1 MDKSFCPYCMSPV
14 EEGAACPSCGL
25 TAGAYTPSPHHLP
38 LGTILMGRYLV
49 GRVLGEGGFGITYIG
64 CDLRLELKVAIKEY
78 FPTDKVT
85 RLARE
90 TLDVTSYMGAASA
103 GYEEGKVRFLNE
115 ARTMARMDKQPEIV
129 GVRDFFECNNTAYI
143 VMEFVNGTTF
153 KELVAQKG
161 GRIPAKELLPVM
173 EPLFSALSAMHQQGL
188 IHRDI
193 SPDNLMLERGAL
205 RLLDFGCARESSR
218 GTETMTI
225 TLKHGFAPL
234 EQYQHKGQGPWTDV
248 YALAATIYYCLTGK
262 IPPQALDRLCEDE
275 LILPRKLGV
284 DITERQEQA
293 LLYGMGIRPR
303 RRFQSVEELHAAIY
317 IPDGAPIP
325 CVEEEPLMPA
335 STVTVQQTEEKA
347 ISATAS
353 AVETI
358 AQTEENE
365 IGATVLTAVEVSVE
379 EISVVEETPAE
390 EIGVTAPA
398 EADTSVEKLS
408 VTAEA
413 PAEEIG
419 ATVLTAEEAPA
430 EQIPTTE
437 AAPAEKISA
446 TAEAPAERINVTAEA
461 PAEELSA
468 AETGHKTGWK
478 DLLQQKKGMVAAI
491 CAAAVLL
498 LVLVFTLGG
507 GNSDTPDVPEVE
519 QSEDL
524 FASAKTLSVGGEW
537 ELSQMMKDDDVSAII
552 LETWVLL
559 QNEELVITKPVRVAE
574 GHGFNTLV
582 PITVAEG
589 GYLYCEGQMCLDA
602 LVRCDG
608 GTIHIADRGRLDGG
622 GYLWLND
629 RSDLILDSG
638 AIRTM
643 VNEEWDEQVSWNHL
657 IAEEEMIFAEAAH
670 VNSFEE
676 LVAANDDPGVS
687 AIVIDSDIRLE
698 IEDGY
703 LISKPVRI
711 SEGVTVDMDRLQGHE
726 FSGAH
731 LCVGSTMLFNY
742 GTLHGAMN
750 MGNWFD
756 GGSAVVNYGR
766 IETSTHMDV
775 PGCFINYG
783 EFVTSDTHIPQGTL
797 INVGTIEHN
806 GSMSE
811 NVDSRYMDVADGFI
825 NHGEIRIYDENAHI
839 MLAGERVAF
848 NSGSIIAENDG
859 VLMVENYLVNSGT
872 IDAAYLDGSG
882 VIEHTTTKAELV
894 SRGGPFCGLITYN
907 IGNKLE
913 LSEEHWCAKVP
924 FDWNEDGP
932 RYENIRHFAGNA
944 EELKSVLEYEPC
956 EIIKLQGDVEWN
968 GDLVINKGLA
978 IEQSLTVHGNV
989 IVGEGGYVMG
999 NNMTVDGDIIVE
1011 NGGVWLN
1018 RGEVQC
1024 REVIVNDA
1032 WFFNHTHFREMEHI
1046 QINGGRFVNLGG
1058 IELQG
1063 KHVDVAGGELVNLG
1077 GLWLEDCEVT
1087 IAKDAWLVNAQ
1098 GNFAFRG
1105 CRIENSGHL
1114 NLHFWAWQEHTFEE
1128 IEMVNHG
1135 EMGLSDQMELRG
1147 HVENH
1152 GTIRVWGFVP
1162 VNGTI
1167 ANHGKIIVEDG
1178 NIYAVDGEITG
1189 NAIIKR

>member
-1 MDKSFCPYCMSPV
+1 MDKNFCPYCMGPV
-14 EEGAACPSCGL
+14 EEGVACPSCGL

-38 LGTILMGRYLV
+38 LGTILMGRYLI

-115 ARTMARMDKQPEIV
+115 PRTMARMDKQPEIV

-161 GRIPAKELLPVM
+161 GRIPAKELLPVI

-262 IPPQALDRLCEDE
+262 VPPQALDRLCEDE

-303 RRFQSVEELHAAIY
+303 RRFQSVEELHAALY

-325 CVEEEPLMPA
+325 DVEEEPLMPA
-335 STVTVQQTEEKA
+335 STVTVQQTEEKE
-347 ISATAS
+347 IPATAP

-358 AQTEENE
+358 AQTDE
-365 IGATVLTAVEVSVE
+365 IGATVLTGEEASLE
-379 EISVVEETPAE
+379 EISETE
-390 EIGVTAPA
+390 
-398 EADTSVEKLS
+398 DT
-408 VTAEA
+408 
-413 PAEEIG
+413 P
-419 ATVLTAEEAPA
+419 EEA
-430 EQIPTTE
+430 IP
-437 AAPAEKISA
+437 A
-446 TAEAPAERINVTAEA
+446 TAEAPVEEISKTAEA
-461 PAEELSA
+461 SVEEASASGEEQKNDFKSILRQKKGIVVAACAAVVLLFVMILGFGGSDEPNVPDDSA
-468 AETGHKTGWK
+468 AEQT
-478 DLLQQKKGMVAAI
+478 
-491 CAAAVLL
+491 
-498 LVLVFTLGG
+498 
-507 GNSDTPDVPEVE
+507 EE
-519 QSEDL
+519 L
-524 FASAKTLSVGGEW
+524 FANAKILSVGGEW
-537 ELSQMMKDDDVSAII
+537 ELRQMMKDDTVSAII
-552 LETWVLL
+552 VETWVLL
-559 QNEELVITKPVRVAE
+559 QDGELVITKPVRIVE
-574 GHGFNTLV
+574 GQGLNTLV
-582 PITVAEG
+582 PITVSEG

-602 LVRCDG
+602 LVRCNG
-608 GTIHIADRGRLDGG
+608 GLIHIADEGRLDGG

-657 IAEEEMIFAEAAH
+657 IADEEKIFSGAAH

-676 LVAANDDPGVS
+676 LAAANDDPGVS

-711 SEGVTVDMDRLQGHE
+711 SEGVTFDMAELKGHE
-726 FSGAH
+726 FSGSAH
-731 LCVGSTMLFNY
+731 LGVGSTYLFNY
-742 GTLHGAMN
+742 GTLRGALN
-750 MGNWFD
+750 IGNWFD
-756 GGSAVVNYGR
+756 GGSAVVNYGTV
-766 IETSTHMDV
+766 ETSTHMDV
-775 PGCFINYG
+775 SGCFINYG
-783 EFVTSDTHIPQGTL
+783 EFVSSDTHIPQGTL
-797 INVGTIEHN
+797 INMGTIEHN

-811 NVDSRYMDVADGFI
+811 NVDNRYMDVADGFL

-839 MLAGERVAF
+839 MLATERMAF
-848 NSGSIIAENDG
+848 NSGSIIAEHMG
-859 VLMVENYLVNSGT
+859 SLFVETYLVNSGS
-872 IDAAYLDGSG
+872 IDAECLNGSG

-894 SRGGPFCGLITYN
+894 NKGGPFCGLITYN
-907 IGNKLE
+907 IGGKLE
-913 LSEEHWCAKVP
+913 LPEELWCAKIP

-932 RYENIRHFAGNA
+932 KYENIRHFAGNA
-944 EELKSVLEYEPC
+944 EELKNALEYEPC
-956 EIIKLQGDVEWN
+956 EIIRLRGDVEWN
-968 GDLVINKGLA
+968 GDLVISKGIA

-989 IVGEGGYVMG
+989 IVGEGGYVIG
-999 NNMTVDGDIIVE
+999 NDMTVDGDIIVE

-1018 RGEVQC
+1018 RGEVRC

-1032 WFFNHTHFREMEHI
+1032 WFFNHTHFSGVEHI
-1046 QINGGRFVNLGG
+1046 RVNGGRFVNLGG
-1058 IELQG
+1058 VELQG
-1063 KHVDVAGGELVNLG
+1063 KRIDVAEAELVNLG
-1077 GLWLEDCEVT
+1077 GMWLDDCEIT
-1087 IAKDAWLVNAQ
+1087 IAENGWLVNCQ
-1098 GNFAFRG
+1098 GNFAFHS
-1105 CRIENSGHL
+1105 CRIENNGHL
-1114 NLHFWAWQEHTFEE
+1114 NLHFWEWQEHIFEDME
-1128 IEMVNHG
+1128 IINRG
-1135 EMGLSDQMELRG
+1135 EMELSDQLELRG
-1147 HVENH
+1147 HVDNR
-1152 GTIRVWGFVP
+1152 GTIRVHGYVP

-1167 ANHGKIIVEDG
+1167 ENHGRIIVEYG

-1189 NAIIKR
+1189 NAIIKN

>member
-1 MDKSFCPYCMSPV
+1 MDKSFCPYCMSAV

-90 TLDVTSYMGAASA
+90 TLDVTSYMGAAST

-262 IPPQALDRLCEDE
+262 VPPQALDRLYEDE

-303 RRFQSVEELHAAIY
+303 RRFQSVEELHAALY

-325 CVEEEPLMPA
+325 DVEEEPLMPA
-335 STVTVQQTEEKA
+335 STVTVQQTEEKE
-347 ISATAS
+347 IPATAP

-379 EISVVEETPAE
+379 EISVTEGAPAE
-390 EIGVTAPA
+390 EIPVT
-398 EADTSVEKLS
+398 E
-408 VTAEA
+408 EA
-413 PAEEIG
+413 PAEEIKK
-419 ATVLTAEEAPA
+419 
-430 EQIPTTE
+430 TE
-437 AAPAEKISA
+437 
-446 TAEAPAERINVTAEA
+446 EA

-468 AETGHKTGWK
+468 AETGHKTDWK
-478 DLLQQKKGMVAAI
+478 SLLQQKKGMVAAI

-498 LVLVFTLGG
+498 LVLVFALGG
-507 GNSDTPDVPEVE
+507 GNSDTPDVPDVPEVE

-537 ELSQMMKDDDVSAII
+537 ELRQMMMDDAVSAII
-552 LETWVLL
+552 VETWVLL

-622 GYLWLND
+622 GYLWLRQ

-657 IAEEEMIFAEAAH
+657 IADEEMIFAEAAH

-676 LVAANDDPGVS
+676 LVAANDDGAVS

-711 SEGVTVDMDRLQGHE
+711 SEGVTVDMDELKGHE
-726 FSGAH
+726 FSGFAH

-742 GTLHGAMN
+742 GTLHGALN
-750 MGNWFD
+750 IGDWND

-811 NVDSRYMDVADGFI
+811 NLDSRYMDVADGFI
-825 NHGEIRIYDENAHI
+825 NHGEIRIYEENAHI
-839 MLAGERVAF
+839 MLAGERMAF
-848 NSGSIIAENDG
+848 NSGSIIAENKG
-859 VLMVENYLVNSGT
+859 SLIVESYLVNSGS
-872 IDAAYLDGSG
+872 INAECLDGSG

-894 SRGGPFCGLITYN
+894 SKGSPFGGLITYN
-907 IGNKLE
+907 IGSKLE
-913 LSEEHWCAKVP
+913 LPEDIWCAKIP

-932 RYENIRHFAGNA
+932 KYENIRHFAGNA
-944 EELKSVLEYEPC
+944 EELKSTLEYEPC

-978 IEQSLTVHGNV
+978 IEQSLIVHGNV
-989 IVGEGGYVMG
+989 IVGEGGYVIG

-1046 QINGGRFVNLGG
+1046 QVNGGRFVNLGG
-1058 IELQG
+1058 VELQG

-1105 CRIENSGHL
+1105 CRIENSGQL

-1135 EMGLSDQMELRG
+1135 DMGLSDQMELRG

-1189 NAIIKR
+1189 NAIIKN

>member
-1 MDKSFCPYCMSPV
+1 MDKSFCPYCMSAV

-90 TLDVTSYMGAASA
+90 TLDVTSYMGAAST

-262 IPPQALDRLCEDE
+262 VPPQALDRLCEDE

-303 RRFQSVEELHAAIY
+303 RRFQSVEELHAALY

-325 CVEEEPLMPA
+325 DVEEEPLMPA
-335 STVTVQQTEEKA
+335 STVTVQQTEEKE
-347 ISATAS
+347 IPATAP

-379 EISVVEETPAE
+379 EISVTE
-390 EIGVTAPA
+390 G
-398 EADTSVEKLS
+398 
-408 VTAEA
+408 A
-413 PAEEIG
+413 PAEEIPV
-419 ATVLTAEEAPA
+419 TEEAPA
-430 EQIPTTE
+430 EQISKT
-437 AAPAEKISA
+437 S
-446 TAEAPAERINVTAEA
+446 EA
-461 PAEELSA
+461 PAEEIPASD
-468 AETGHKTGWK
+468 EVQKSDVK
-478 DLLQQKKGMVAAI
+478 NILQQKKGVVAAV
-491 CAAAVLL
+491 CAAVVL
-498 LVLVFTLGG
+498 LVLVIALFGG
-507 GNSDTPDVPEVE
+507 RADTPDVSDSPEVE

-537 ELSQMMKDDDVSAII
+537 ELRQMMMDDAVSAII
-552 LETWVLL
+552 VETWVLL
-559 QNEELVITKPVRVAE
+559 QDEELVITKPVRIAE
-574 GHGFNTLV
+574 ERGFNTLA

-589 GYLYCEGQMCLDA
+589 GYLYCEGQLCLDA

-608 GTIHIADRGRLDGG
+608 GTIHIADKGRLDGC
-622 GYLWLND
+622 GYLWLRQ

-643 VNEEWDEQVSWNHL
+643 FNENWDKSVSVAHL
-657 IAEEEMIFAEAAH
+657 IADEEQIFTYAAH

-676 LVAANDDPGVS
+676 LVAANDDRAVS

-698 IEDGY
+698 TEDGY
-703 LISKPVRI
+703 VNSKPVRI
-711 SEGVTVDMDRLQGHE
+711 SEGVTVDMDELKDHE
-726 FSGAH
+726 FSGAPH
-731 LCVGSTMLFNY
+731 LGVGSTYFFNY
-742 GTLHGAMN
+742 GTLRGALN
-750 MGNWFD
+750 IGNWFD
-756 GGSAVVNYGR
+756 GGSAVVNYGT

-797 INVGTIEHN
+797 INMGAIEHN

-811 NVDSRYMDVADGFI
+811 NVDSRYMDIADGFL

-839 MLAGERVAF
+839 MLAGERMVF
-848 NSGSIIAENDG
+848 NSGSIIAENKG
-859 VLMVENYLVNSGT
+859 SLIVESYLVNSGS
-872 IDAAYLDGSG
+872 INAECLDGSG
-882 VIEHTTTKAELV
+882 VIENTTTKAKLV
-894 SRGGPFCGLITYN
+894 SKGGPFCGLITYN
-907 IGNKLE
+907 IGSKLE
-913 LSEEHWCAKVP
+913 LPEDIWCAKIP

-932 RYENIRHFAGNA
+932 KYENIRHYAANA
-944 EELKSVLEYEPC
+944 EELKSTLEYEPC

-989 IVGEGGYVMG
+989 IVGEGGYVIG

-1018 RGEVQC
+1018 RGEVRCQ
-1024 REVIVNDA
+1024 EVIVNGA
-1032 WFFNHTHFREMEHI
+1032 WFFNHTHFSEVEHI
-1046 QINGGRFVNLGG
+1046 RVNGGRFVNLGG
-1058 IELQG
+1058 VELQG
-1063 KHVDVAGGELVNLG
+1063 KRIDVAQAELVNLG
-1077 GLWLEDCEVT
+1077 GLWLDGCEVT
-1087 IAKDAWLVNAQ
+1087 IKKDGWLTNAQ

-1105 CRIENSGHL
+1105 CRIENDGHL
-1114 NLHFWAWQEHTFEE
+1114 NLHGWAWLERVFEDT
-1128 IEMVNHG
+1128 EMVNRG
-1135 EMGLSDQMELRG
+1135 ELRVDDG
-1147 HVENH
+1147 TVIFGSIENR
-1152 GTIRVWGFVP
+1152 GVIVVNGYIP

-1167 ANHGKIIVEDG
+1167 ENHGKIIVEYG
-1178 NIYAVDGEITG
+1178 NIYAVRGEITG
-1189 NAIIKR
+1189 NAIIKN